1 MKKVLFAFIT
11 LCLSSSNLIADDDN
25 FTNSKKKPFN
35 YLNKYNNQLI
45 TIEESNA
52 FKKLDKN
59 NDNFLSFAE
68 LKSNDGHESNDND
81 GNDGHESNDND
92 GNDGHESNDN
102 DGNDGHESNDDKG

>member
-52 FKKLDKN
+52 FKKLDKFFKLN
-59 NDNFLSFAE
+59 GPSFLEVRIKNVSNFF
-68 LKSNDGHESNDND
+68 KSL
-81 GNDGHESNDND
+81 
-92 GNDGHESNDN
+92 
-102 DGNDGHESNDDKG
+102 

>member
-11 LCLSSSNLIADDDN
+11 LCLSFSNLIADDDN
-25 FTNSKKKPFN
+25 FKNSKKKPFN

-45 TIEESNA
+45 SIEEFNT

-68 LKSNDGHESNDND
+68 LKGNDNDGNDNHESNDND
-81 GNDGHESNDND
+81 NDNDGNDNHESNDND
-92 GNDGHESNDN
+92 KD
-102 DGNDGHESNDDKG
+102 

>member
-45 TIEESNA
+45 TIEEFNA

-59 NDNFLSFAE
+59 NDNSLSFAE
-68 LKSNDGHESNDND
+68 LKSNDND
-81 GNDGHESNDND
+81 GNDGHD
-92 GNDGHESNDN
+92 SNDN

>member
-59 NDNFLSFAE
+59 NDNSLSFAE
-68 LKSNDGHESNDND
+68 LKSNDNDGNDGHDGNDND
-81 GNDGHESNDND
+81 GND
-92 GNDGHESNDN
+92 
-102 DGNDGHESNDDKG
+102 DKD